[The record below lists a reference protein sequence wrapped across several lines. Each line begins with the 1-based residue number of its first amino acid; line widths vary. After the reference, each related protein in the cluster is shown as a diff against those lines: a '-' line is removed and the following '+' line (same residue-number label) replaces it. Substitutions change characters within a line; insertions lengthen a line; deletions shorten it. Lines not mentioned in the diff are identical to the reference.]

1 MDKVIKKKINWNKLG
16 TILVNFGVFA
26 ALVAQGLAGANVI
39 SEKEAAIAL
48 SVGNALVRMFG
59 KDPVRMEEE

>member
-1 MDKVIKKKINWNKLG
+1 MKKINWNKLG
-16 TILVNFGVFA
+16 TIVVNFGVFA
-26 ALVAQGLAGANVI
+26 ALVAQGLAGTNVI

-59 KDPVRMEEE
+59 KDSIKEKDD